1 MGLYLGGLLGEVK
14 EIDAGKGG
22 DCLGQFIHVRI
33 LVDVTKPLRRG
44 LRVAFRMGEEVC
56 NVMACYERLPNFYY
70 YCGLIGTYLTIVQ
83 NFNTGAEKSS
93 NKETY
98 SSDNEN
104 VHRQTVILTK
114 DVSTSKRDLL
124 VVKETRG
131 VDTIMDKSLNFMGA
145 DKTNTVSQ
153 NEGGDMAPFDVA
165 EGEVLLIDSIEG
177 SCTDTRTNL
186 PETTSS
192 DKFTSIQQQEIA
204 KEKGL
209 NTSKIGKW
217 KKVARE
223 KSSIVKN

>member
-33 LVDVTKPLRRG
+33 LVDVTKPLRRE
-44 LRVAFRMGEEVC
+44 LRFGPWLRAFLLARSKGKWG
-56 NVMACYERLPNFYY
+56 R
-70 YCGLIGTYLTIVQ
+70 

-131 VDTIMDKSLNFMGA
+131 VDTIMDKYLNFMGA

-217 KKVARE
+217 KRVARE